1 MEYKPNKTYKKLY
14 AALSDKA
21 QEVRFEPQD
30 KSDLINWIARRFRA
44 TGHDID
50 ARTAEHLMFTCG
62 SLMTGLVPEIEKI
75 GAYAKGRAVT
85 VEDINAVADPVLDA
99 VVFDMTSAVT
109 KGDYDRASELL
120 GQLLKKQEEPIM
132 ILGVISKELRRLYTA
147 RLALDSGK
155 DKLWLMDLWNMR
167 SDYPARL
174 RGIFEPPCLLY
185 GAENDA
191 RVVREQSGALPEA
204 RPAHE
209 ERKGHRPRG
218 RAEAAAHAARAEG
231 VTMEKPKIQEV
242 IAVEGRYDKNTLLQ
256 VVDASVLELGGFGI
270 FNDREKTA
278 LLRRLAETRGIILF
292 TDPDGAGFV
301 IRNRLKG
308 AIPTGRVLHAYVPDV
323 YGKEKRKRKA
333 GKEGKL
339 GVEGMPPEVLLSAL
353 RAAGATFE
361 GEGATVKENPVTHAD
376 LLDLGLIGAGSK
388 AKRAALLRALALP
401 EHLSTAALLDVL
413 GTLTTREELVE
424 ECNKIVANRE

>member
-1 MEYKPNKTYKKLY
+1 MAERKTPNKGYQKLKSDLSAGEIGQVYIFHGEESYLREYYLGEIRKKLVPAGFEEFNYHRLSGKTLTMQELSEAVEAMPMMAERTLVVVTDCDLFKLSEDQRTALIALLSDFPPYCCLVFVYDLVEYKPNKTYKKLY

-75 GAYAKGRAVT
+75 SAYAKGRTVT

-174 RGIFEPPCLLY
+174 LL
-185 GAENDA
+185 D
-191 RVVREQSGALPEA
+191 
-204 RPAHE
+204 
-209 ERKGHRPRG
+209 
-218 RAEAAAHAARAEG
+218 AARKTTHEWCANSLALCQKLDRR
-231 VTMEKPKIQEV
+231 MKSEK
-242 IAVEGRYDKNTLLQ
+242 
-256 VVDASVLELGGFGI
+256 GI
-270 FNDREKTA
+270 DREGELK
-278 LLRRLAETRGIILF
+278 LLLMQLAQ
-292 TDPDGAGFV
+292 
-301 IRNRLKG
+301 
-308 AIPTGRVLHAYVPDV
+308 
-323 YGKEKRKRKA
+323 
-333 GKEGKL
+333 
-339 GVEGMPPEVLLSAL
+339 
-353 RAAGATFE
+353 RA
-361 GEGATVKENPVTHAD
+361 
-376 LLDLGLIGAGSK
+376 
-388 AKRAALLRALALP
+388 
-401 EHLSTAALLDVL
+401 
-413 GTLTTREELVE
+413 
-424 ECNKIVANRE
+424 